1 MEDAIIHKVAG
12 YANTPIGINIMR
24 NLLVLGP
31 LLGSMDP
38 EVLGAGVKDLTSS
51 VMTESKNNPQERLR
65 RSEGYSKATNCEVSP

>member
-38 EVLGAGVKDLTSS
+38 EVLGAGVIQKRRTARS
-51 VMTESKNNPQERLR
+51 LR
-65 RSEGYSKATNCEVSP
+65 NSGGA